1 MERRPQDCWVNGYNP
16 MLLRAWNANM
26 DIQFILNPYSCIMY
40 ILSYI
45 SKAEHEM
52 SDYLKRVIKD
62 SSHDNLSDREC
73 MKQVMNAYSKNREVS
88 AQEAVARTCSLKLK
102 STSRSVI
109 FIPTDDNSVKMSLPM
124 KYLQTMDDDVEN
136 VWMTGLPDK
145 YKARPNRPEFENMCM
160 AEFASEYRIVYGGQ
174 TKGKNVL
181 PLQNNMGHI
190 QKRTR
195 GKPAVIRFARFSQ
208 QKNPEKFN
216 GTLLK
221 LDLPYRR
228 DEQLKSARFPTY
240 E

>member
-1 MERRPQDCWVNGYNP
+1 MNYEEYENHIEALSTSSLIVMERRPQDCWVNGYNP

-62 SSHDNLSDREC
+62 SSHENLSDREC

-102 STSRSVI
+102 SSSRSVI
-109 FIPTDDNSVKMSLPM
+109 FIPTDDNAVKMSLPM

-160 AEFASEYRIVYGGQ
+160 AEFC
-174 TKGKNVL
+174 K
-181 PLQNNMGHI
+181 
-190 QKRTR
+190 
-195 GKPAVIRFARFSQ
+195 
-208 QKNPEKFN
+208 
-216 GTLLK
+216 
-221 LDLPYRR
+221 
-228 DEQLKSARFPTY
+228 
-240 E
+240 